1 MAAAE
6 TKEELLFLIN
16 LCDTA
21 KCFNEMVD
29 AVKKLVSICPELSYE
44 ERYLLWVAF
53 KGAMSSI
60 RQPWR
65 ALCAIEQR
73 SFSDITEAQ
82 RSNSHLLVIES
93 YREELEVELL
103 ANCRGV
109 LEFLDATLI
118 PNATTNLEAKVFYLK
133 MKGDY
138 NRYIAEIAL
147 GDDRT
152 TAIEET
158 KKSYNQAAEL
168 AAQLTP
174 SDPTRLGVA
183 LNMSVFYH
191 QILKDVDQ
199 ALQTTE
205 RALEKANAEIKTF
218 KRGQKLHEDST
229 SCIEMMRENI
239 KLWKPVNPKHAE
251 TK

>member
-1 MAAAE
+1 MAAE

-73 SFSDITEAQ
+73 SFSDITEAL
-82 RSNSHLLVIES
+82 RNNYHSHLLVTES
-93 YREELEVELL
+93 YREELEMELL
-103 ANCRGV
+103 INCRGV

-118 PNATTNLEAKVFYLK
+118 PNATTNLEAKVFYFK

-138 NRYIAEIAL
+138 NRYISEIAM
-147 GDDRT
+147 GDDT
-152 TAIEET
+152 KTAIKNT
-158 KKSYNQAAEL
+158 KIFYNQAAEL

-174 SDPTRLGVA
+174 SNPTRLGVA
-183 LNMSVFYH
+183 LNLSVFYYKKNAVKKAMN
-191 QILKDVDQ
+191 ISYK
-199 ALQTTE
+199 
-205 RALEKANAEIKTF
+205 ALEEANAEIKTF

>member
-1 MAAAE
+1 MGYKRRHPTKRSIHSQLNSQMAAE

-21 KCFNEMVD
+21 KCFNKMVD

-109 LEFLDATLI
+109 LDFLDASLI
-118 PNATTNLEAKVFYLK
+118 PNATTNLEAKVSYFY
-133 MKGDY
+133 
-138 NRYIAEIAL
+138 
-147 GDDRT
+147 
-152 TAIEET
+152 
-158 KKSYNQAAEL
+158 Q
-168 AAQLTP
+168 
-174 SDPTRLGVA
+174 
-183 LNMSVFYH
+183 
-191 QILKDVDQ
+191 
-199 ALQTTE
+199 
-205 RALEKANAEIKTF
+205 
-218 KRGQKLHEDST
+218 
-229 SCIEMMRENI
+229 
-239 KLWKPVNPKHAE
+239 
-251 TK
+251 

>member
-205 RALEKANAEIKTF
+205 RALEKANAEIKAF